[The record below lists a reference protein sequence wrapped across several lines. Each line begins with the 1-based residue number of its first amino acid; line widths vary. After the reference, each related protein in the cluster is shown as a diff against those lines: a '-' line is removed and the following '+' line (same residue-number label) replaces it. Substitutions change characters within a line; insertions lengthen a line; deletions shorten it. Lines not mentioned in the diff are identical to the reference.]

1 MISAADFK
9 PLRILKNFQ
18 ISSVTPL
25 KFHFESRLKV
35 VTYVPLEY
43 VDKLTFELGNAG
55 AGRIGKYD
63 LCSFRTKGLGTYRP
77 LSGSKPFKGQTGKIT
92 FAEEI
97 KLEME
102 CEIKSVNK
110 VINALLEHHPYEE
123 VAYEVYKFGR
133 RMKEPA
139 VVKVK
144 FARAVKF
151 NKLIS
156 EIRKET
162 DIGETSFN
170 MNIKEIILT
179 DKIEADKNLE
189 LLAEKANCSLIIS
202 VFKNKII
209 FKKI

>member
-1 MISAADFK
+1 MISPAKFK

-18 ISSVTPL
+18 IESVTPI
-25 KFHFESRLKV
+25 KFNYESRLKI

-77 LSGSKPFKGQTGKIT
+77 LQGSKPFKGKAGKIS

-102 CEIKSVNK
+102 CDLKSADS
-110 VINALLEHHPYEE
+110 VIDALLENHPYEE
-123 VAYEVYKFGR
+123 VAYEIYKFGKR
-133 RMKEPA
+133 SNEP
-139 VVKVK
+139 VIVKVR
-144 FARAVKF
+144 FVKIL
-151 NKLIS
+151 KLSHLIS
-156 EIRKET
+156 NIRKET
-162 DIGETSFN
+162 KVSKAAFN
-170 MNIKEIILT
+170 MNIREIILA
-179 DKIEADKNLE
+179 DRMEADRNLE
-189 LLAEKANCSLIIS
+189 LLAEKENCSLIIS
-202 VFKNKII
+202 VFKDKVI